1 MPVVALIYTRHL
13 HSFGNIMWGLQE
25 AFIYSEEVIG
35 NLTYYIGSQCYLLVS
50 KVLVDTLLRYLNTS
64 LESEYELVTLKL
76 PSRSIRINRYL

>member
-1 MPVVALIYTRHL
+1 MGLTGGL
-13 HSFGNIMWGLQE
+13 HS
-25 AFIYSEEVIG
+25 SEEVVG